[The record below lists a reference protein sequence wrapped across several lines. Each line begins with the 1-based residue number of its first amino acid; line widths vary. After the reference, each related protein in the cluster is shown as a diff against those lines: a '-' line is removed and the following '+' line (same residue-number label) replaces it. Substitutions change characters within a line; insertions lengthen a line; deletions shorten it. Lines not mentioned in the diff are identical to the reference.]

1 MTTKQSLC
9 KSHITALEK
18 VRNQLSYK
26 QTMSY
31 TQLIL
36 GKMNSNRVDKA
47 KKLVQ
52 EAINI
57 LRDVK

>member
-47 KKLVQ
+47 K
-52 EAINI
+52 N
-57 LRDVK
+57 